1 MAVLIRVIPI
11 PLPAPVRRLE
21 RLTASGADVV
31 PLLRAALAGDG
42 AAVLARPLDAPV
54 VAGDLPP
61 PGEVERRVA
70 LVVETSGTTSRP
82 KRVALSS
89 DALLASAAAS
99 QAALGAPGQWILALP
114 THYIAGLQVLVRS
127 IAAGTTPAVL
137 APGSFDPR
145 AFAEL
150 AASMDA
156 RVARYTSLVPTQL
169 HRLVEAAEDVA
180 TGDDARR
187 VRDAVRRV
195 EAILVGGQATPPHLV
210 DRAAA
215 LGWRVVRTYGS
226 SETAGGCVYDGV
238 PVATAEVAVVDGQVE
253 LAGPML
259 AEGYLGDPRATDA
272 AFGEHDGRRWYR
284 TGDGGEL
291 VDGVLRIT
299 GRLDDVVISGGE
311 KLRLAAVEEAV
322 RSLGAWEAR
331 LAEAVAVPGE
341 HAGWGQRPVV
351 FVPGPVDP
359 ELAERVRRELAARLG
374 RVAGSAVVR
383 GIDAMPTLP
392 SGKPD
397 RRALKALADADP
409 RG

>member
-1 MAVLIRVIPI
+1 M
-11 PLPAPVRRLE
+11 RRLE
-21 RLTASGADVV
+21 RLTAHGADVV

-42 AAVLARPLDAPV
+42 PALLARPVDAPD
-54 VAGDLPP
+54 AGDPP
-61 PGEVERRVA
+61 APAEVERRVA
-70 LVVETSGTTSRP
+70 LVVETSGTTRRP

-99 QAALGAPGQWILALP
+99 QTALGAPGQWILALP

-127 IAAGTTPAVL
+127 IAAGTAPAVL
-137 APGSFDPR
+137 APGRFDPR
-145 AFAEL
+145 AFADL
-150 AASMDA
+150 AASLDA

-169 HRLVEAAEDVA
+169 HRLVEAAEGGPGGEA
-180 TGDDARR
+180 AR
-187 VRDAVRRV
+187 VRDAVRRIDAV
-195 EAILVGGQATPPHLV
+195 LVGGQATPPHLA

-259 AEGYLGDPRATDA
+259 AEGYLGDPGATDA

-322 RSLGAWEAR
+322 RSLAGVDRR
-331 LAEAVAVPGE
+331 LGEAVAVPGE

-351 FVPGPVDP
+351 FVPGAVDP
-359 ELAERVRRELAARLG
+359 ALAEHVRADLAARLG
-374 RVAGSAVVR
+374 RVAGSALVR
-383 GIDAMPTLP
+383 GIDPLPALP

-397 RRALKALADADP
+397 RRALRVLADGDA
-409 RG
+409 RA

>member
-1 MAVLIRVIPI
+1 M
-11 PLPAPVRRLE
+11 RRLE
-21 RLTASGADVV
+21 RLTASGADVL

-42 AAVLARPLDAPV
+42 PALLARPVDAPV
-54 VAGDLPP
+54 AAGDPP
-61 PGEVERRVA
+61 PPAEVERRVA

-99 QAALGAPGQWILALP
+99 QTALGAPGQWILALP

-127 IAAGTTPAVL
+127 IAAGTAPAVL

-150 AASMDA
+150 AASLDA
-156 RVARYTSLVPTQL
+156 RLARYTSLVPTQL
-169 HRLVEAAEDVA
+169 HRLVEAAEG
-180 TGDDARR
+180 GDRPADADADARWI
-187 VRDAVRRV
+187 RDAVRRLD
-195 EAILVGGQATPPHLV
+195 AILVGGQATPPHLV

-238 PVATAEVAVVDGQVE
+238 PVATAEVAVIDGQVE

-259 AEGYLGDPRATDA
+259 AEGYLGDPAATDA

-322 RSLGAWEAR
+322 RSLAAWHPG
-331 LAEAVAVPGE
+331 LGEAVVVPGE

-351 FVPGPVDP
+351 FAPGSVDP
-359 ELAERVRRELAARLG
+359 ELAERVRRDLAGRLG
-374 RVAGSAVVR
+374 RVAGSAAVR
-383 GIDAMPTLP
+383 GIPALPTLP

-397 RRALKALADADP
+397 RRALRALADADP
-409 RG
+409 LA

>member
-1 MAVLIRVIPI
+1 MR
-11 PLPAPVRRLE
+11 PLA
-21 RLTASGADVV
+21 RLTATGGDVV

-42 AAVLARPLDAPV
+42 PALLARPVDAPV
-54 VAGDLPP
+54 VAEDPP
-61 PGEVERRVA
+61 PPAQVERRVA

-82 KRVALSS
+82 KRVALSA

-99 QAALGAPGQWILALP
+99 QTALGAPGQWILALP

-127 IAAGTTPAVL
+127 IAAGTAPAVL

-169 HRLVEAAEDVA
+169 HRLVEAAEDA
-180 TGDDARR
+180 AEGGR
-187 VRDAVRRV
+187 VRDAVRGLD
-195 EAILVGGQATPPHLV
+195 AILVGGQATPPHLV

-259 AEGYLGDPRATDA
+259 AEGYLGDPAATDA

-291 VDGVLRIT
+291 ADGVLRIT

-311 KLRLAAVEEAV
+311 KLRLAAVEEAA
-322 RSLGAWEAR
+322 RSLAAWHPG
-331 LAEAVAVPGE
+331 LGEAVAVPGE

-351 FVPGPVDP
+351 FVPGSVEPA
-359 ELAERVRRELAARLG
+359 LAERVRRELAARLG
-374 RVAGSAVVR
+374 RVAGSALVR
-383 GIDAMPTLP
+383 GLDAMPTLP

-397 RRALKALADADP
+397 RRALRALADAGPDA
-409 RG
+409 

>member
-1 MAVLIRVIPI
+1 
-11 PLPAPVRRLE
+11 VRRLE

-42 AAVLARPLDAPV
+42 PALLARPVDAPV
-54 VAGDLPP
+54 AAGDPP
-61 PGEVERRVA
+61 PPAEVERRVA

-127 IAAGTTPAVL
+127 IAAGTAPAVL

-156 RVARYTSLVPTQL
+156 RVAGYTSLVPTQL
-169 HRLVEAAEDVA
+169 HRLVEAAEDGA
-180 TGDDARR
+180 AGDDARR
-187 VRDAVRRV
+187 VRDAVRRLD
-195 EAILVGGQATPPHLV
+195 AILVGGQATPPHLV

-259 AEGYLGDPRATDA
+259 AEGYLGDPAATDA

-284 TGDGGEL
+284 TGDGGEV

-322 RSLGAWEAR
+322 RSLAAWDAR
-331 LAEAVAVPGE
+331 LGEAVAVPGE

-351 FVPGPVDP
+351 FAPGAVGP

-397 RRALKALADADP
+397 RRALRALADADP
-409 RG
+409 HG

>member
-1 MAVLIRVIPI
+1 
-11 PLPAPVRRLE
+11 PV
-21 RLTASGADVV
+21 
-31 PLLRAALAGDG
+31 
-42 AAVLARPLDAPV
+42 DAPV
-54 VAGDLPP
+54 AAGDPP
-61 PGEVERRVA
+61 PPAEVERRVA

-127 IAAGTTPAVL
+127 IAAGTAPAVL

-156 RVARYTSLVPTQL
+156 RVAGYTSLVPTQL
-169 HRLVEAAEDVA
+169 HRLVEAAEDGA
-180 TGDDARR
+180 AGDDARR
-187 VRDAVRRV
+187 VRDAVRRLD
-195 EAILVGGQATPPHLV
+195 AILVGGQATPPHLV

-238 PVATAEVAVVDGQVE
+238 PVATADVAVVDGQVE

-259 AEGYLGDPRATDA
+259 AEGYLGDPAATDA

-284 TGDGGEL
+284 TGDGGEV

-322 RSLGAWEAR
+322 RSLAAWDAR
-331 LAEAVAVPGE
+331 LGEAVAVPGE

-351 FVPGPVDP
+351 FAPGAVGP

-397 RRALKALADADP
+397 RRALRALADADP

>member
-1 MAVLIRVIPI
+1 M
-11 PLPAPVRRLE
+11 
-21 RLTASGADVV
+21 

-42 AAVLARPLDAPV
+42 PALLARPLDAPV
-54 VAGDLPP
+54 ADGDPP
-61 PGEVERRVA
+61 PPAEVERRVA

-127 IAAGTTPAVL
+127 IAAGSTPAVL

-145 AFAEL
+145 AFAEI

-169 HRLVEAAEDVA
+169 HRLVEAAEG
-180 TGDDARR
+180 GDGGDAARR
-187 VRDAVRRV
+187 VRDAVRRLD
-195 EAILVGGQATPPHLV
+195 AILVGGQATPPHLV

-259 AEGYLGDPRATDA
+259 AEGYLGDPGATDA

-322 RSLGAWEAR
+322 RSLVAWGPH
-331 LAEAVAVPGE
+331 LGEAVAVPGE
-341 HAGWGQRPVV
+341 HPGWGQRPVV
-351 FVPGPVDP
+351 FAPGTVDP

-383 GIDAMPTLP
+383 GVDALPTLP

-397 RRALKALADADP
+397 RRALRALADADP

>member
-1 MAVLIRVIPI
+1 
-11 PLPAPVRRLE
+11 VRRLE
-21 RLTASGADVV
+21 RLTAGGADVV

-42 AAVLARPLDAPV
+42 PALLARPVDVPD
-54 VAGDLPP
+54 GDGPP
-61 PGEVERRVA
+61 PAEVERRVA
-70 LVVETSGTTSRP
+70 LVVETSGTTRRP
-82 KRVALSS
+82 KRVALSA

-99 QAALGAPGQWILALP
+99 QTALGAPGQWILALP

-127 IAAGTTPAVL
+127 IAAGTAPAVL

-150 AASMDA
+150 AATLDA

-169 HRLVEAAEDVA
+169 HRLVDAAEGVGGPDGTSA
-180 TGDDARR
+180 GDAARR
-187 VRDAVRRV
+187 IRDAVRGLD
-195 EAILVGGQATPPHLV
+195 AILVGGQATPPHLV

-238 PVATAEVAVVDGQVE
+238 PVSTAEVAVVEGQVE

-259 AEGYLGDPRATDA
+259 AEGYLGDPAATDA

-291 VDGVLRIT
+291 ADGVLRVT

-322 RSLGAWEAR
+322 RSLAGWHAS
-331 LAEAVAVPGE
+331 LGEAVVVPGE

-351 FVPGPVDP
+351 FAPGSVDP
-359 ELAERVRRELAARLG
+359 ALGERVRRELAARLG

-383 GIDAMPTLP
+383 GIAAVPTLP

-397 RRALKALADADP
+397 RRALRARADADP
-409 RG
+409 DS

>member
-1 MAVLIRVIPI
+1 M
-11 PLPAPVRRLE
+11 
-21 RLTASGADVV
+21 TASGAEAL

-42 AAVLARPLDAPV
+42 PALLARPVDAPV
-54 VAGDLPP
+54 AAGDPP
-61 PGEVERRVA
+61 APDEVERRVA

-127 IAAGTTPAVL
+127 IAAGTAPAVL
-137 APGSFDPR
+137 AAGSFDPR

-169 HRLVEAAEDVA
+169 HRLVEAAEGA
-180 TGDDARR
+180 EGGDAGGDGRR
-187 VRDAVRRV
+187 VRDAVRRLD
-195 EAILVGGQATPPHLV
+195 AILVGGQATPPHLV
-210 DRAAA
+210 DRAAE

-238 PVATAEVAVVDGQVE
+238 PVATADVAIVDGQVE

-259 AEGYLGDPRATDA
+259 AEGYLGDPGATDA
-272 AFGEHDGRRWYR
+272 AFGAHDGRRWYR

-322 RSLGAWEAR
+322 RALAAWEPR
-331 LAEAVAVPGE
+331 LGEAVAVPGE

-351 FVPGPVDP
+351 FAPGRVDP

-383 GIDAMPTLP
+383 GIDALPTLA

-397 RRALKALADADP
+397 RRALRALADADP
-409 RG
+409 AA

>member
-1 MAVLIRVIPI
+1 M
-11 PLPAPVRRLE
+11 
-21 RLTASGADVV
+21 
-31 PLLRAALAGDG
+31 
-42 AAVLARPLDAPV
+42 DAPV
-54 VAGDLPP
+54 AAGDPP
-61 PGEVERRVA
+61 PPAEVERRVA

-187 VRDAVRRV
+187 IRDAVRRV

>member
-1 MAVLIRVIPI
+1 M
-11 PLPAPVRRLE
+11 
-21 RLTASGADVV
+21 
-31 PLLRAALAGDG
+31 
-42 AAVLARPLDAPV
+42 
-54 VAGDLPP
+54 
-61 PGEVERRVA
+61 
-70 LVVETSGTTSRP
+70 
-82 KRVALSS
+82 
-89 DALLASAAAS
+89 
-99 QAALGAPGQWILALP
+99 
-114 THYIAGLQVLVRS
+114 LVRS

-187 VRDAVRRV
+187 IRDAVRRV

>member
-1 MAVLIRVIPI
+1 M
-11 PLPAPVRRLE
+11 RRLE

-42 AAVLARPLDAPV
+42 PALLARPVDAPV
-54 VAGDLPP
+54 AAGDPP
-61 PGEVERRVA
+61 PPAEVERRVA

-187 VRDAVRRV
+187 VRDAVRRL

-351 FVPGPVDP
+351 FVPGPVEP

-374 RVAGSAVVR
+374 RAAGSAVVR

>member
-1 MAVLIRVIPI
+1 M
-11 PLPAPVRRLE
+11 RRLE

-42 AAVLARPLDAPV
+42 PALLARPVDAPV
-54 VAGDLPP
+54 VAGDPP
-61 PGEVERRVA
+61 PPAEVERRVA

-150 AASMDA
+150 AASMAA

-210 DRAAA
+210 GRAAA

-259 AEGYLGDPRATDA
+259 AEGYLGDPGATDA

-291 VDGVLRIT
+291 RIDGVLRIT

-322 RSLGAWEAR
+322 RSLGEREAR

-383 GIDAMPTLP
+383 GSDAMPTLP

>member
-1 MAVLIRVIPI
+1 M
-11 PLPAPVRRLE
+11 RRLAP
-21 RLTASGADVV
+21 LTASGADVL

-42 AAVLARPLDAPV
+42 PALLARPVDAPV
-54 VAGDLPP
+54 AAGDPP
-61 PGEVERRVA
+61 PPAEVERRVA

-99 QAALGAPGQWILALP
+99 QTALGAPGQWILALP

-127 IAAGTTPAVL
+127 IAAGTAPAVL

-169 HRLVEAAEDVA
+169 HRLVEAAEA
-180 TGDDARR
+180 AAGDDARR
-187 VRDAVRRV
+187 VRDAVRRLD
-195 EAILVGGQATPPHLV
+195 AILVGGQATPPQLV

-215 LGWRVVRTYGS
+215 LGWRVMRTYGS

-238 PVATAEVAVVDGQVE
+238 PIATAEVAVVDGQVE

-259 AEGYLGDPRATDA
+259 AEGYLGDPAATDA

-322 RSLGAWEAR
+322 RSLAAWDAR
-331 LAEAVAVPGE
+331 LGEAVAVPGE

-351 FVPGPVDP
+351 FAPGAVDP

-383 GIDAMPTLP
+383 GIGAMPTLP

-397 RRALKALADADP
+397 RRALRALADADP

>member
-1 MAVLIRVIPI
+1 M
-11 PLPAPVRRLE
+11 RRLE
-21 RLTASGADVV
+21 RLADSGADVL

-42 AAVLARPLDAPV
+42 PALLARPVDAPV
-54 VAGDLPP
+54 VAGDPP
-61 PGEVERRVA
+61 PPAEVERRVA

-169 HRLVEAAEDVA
+169 HRLVEAAEGGA
-180 TGDDARR
+180 GDHARGI
-187 VRDAVRRV
+187 RDAVRRL

-259 AEGYLGDPRATDA
+259 AEGYLGDPGATDA

-311 KLRLAAVEEAV
+311 KLRLAAVEDAV
-322 RSLGAWEAR
+322 RSLAAWEPR
-331 LAEAVAVPGE
+331 LGEAVAVPGE

-397 RRALKALADADP
+397 RRSLRALADAAP
-409 RG
+409 VA

>member
-1 MAVLIRVIPI
+1 VR
-11 PLPAPVRRLE
+11 PLA
-21 RLTASGADVV
+21 RLTATGADVV

-42 AAVLARPLDAPV
+42 PALLARPVDAPV
-54 VAGDLPP
+54 AAGDPP
-61 PGEVERRVA
+61 PPAQVERRVA

-82 KRVALSS
+82 KRVALSA

-127 IAAGTTPAVL
+127 IAAGTAPAVL

-169 HRLVEAAEDVA
+169 HRLVEAAEGA
-180 TGDDARR
+180 AEGGR
-187 VRDAVRRV
+187 VRDAVRRLD
-195 EAILVGGQATPPHLV
+195 AILVGGQATPPHLV

-259 AEGYLGDPRATDA
+259 AEGYLGDPAATDA

-311 KLRLAAVEEAV
+311 KLRLAAVEEAA
-322 RSLGAWEAR
+322 RSLAAWHPG
-331 LAEAVAVPGE
+331 LGEAVAVPGE

-351 FVPGPVDP
+351 FVPGSVEPA
-359 ELAERVRRELAARLG
+359 LAERARG
-374 RVAGSAVVR
+374 ASRPGR
-383 GIDAMPTLP
+383 GIRARARP
-392 SGKPD
+392 
-397 RRALKALADADP
+397 RRHADAAVRQARPAGAPCAGRRGSRRLTADP
-409 RG
+409 PPPHRLRA

>member
-1 MAVLIRVIPI
+1 M
-11 PLPAPVRRLE
+11 RRLE

-42 AAVLARPLDAPV
+42 PALLARPVDAPV
-54 VAGDLPP
+54 AAGDPP
-61 PGEVERRVA
+61 PPAEVERRVA

-187 VRDAVRRV
+187 VRDAVRRL

-259 AEGYLGDPRATDA
+259 AEGYLGDPGATDA

-374 RVAGSAVVR
+374 RAAGSAVVR

>member
-1 MAVLIRVIPI
+1 M
-11 PLPAPVRRLE
+11 RRLE

-42 AAVLARPLDAPV
+42 PALLARPVDAPV
-54 VAGDLPP
+54 VAGDPP
-61 PGEVERRVA
+61 PPAEVERRVA

-210 DRAAA
+210 GRAAA

-259 AEGYLGDPRATDA
+259 AEGYLGDPGATDA

-359 ELAERVRRELAARLG
+359 ELAERVRRALAARLG

>member
-1 MAVLIRVIPI
+1 MR
-11 PLPAPVRRLE
+11 PLA

-42 AAVLARPLDAPV
+42 PALLARPVDAPAAAV
-54 VAGDLPP
+54 AAGDPP
-61 PGEVERRVA
+61 PPAEVERRVA

-114 THYIAGLQVLVRS
+114 THYIAGLQVIVRS
-127 IAAGTTPAVL
+127 IAAGTAPAVL

-150 AASMDA
+150 AGSLDA

-169 HRLVEAAEDVA
+169 HRLVDAAEGGAGVDRAA
-180 TGDDARR
+180 TGDDTRR
-187 VRDAVRRV
+187 IRDAVRGLD
-195 EAILVGGQATPPHLV
+195 AILVGGQATPPHLV

-259 AEGYLGDPRATDA
+259 AEGYLGDPAATDA
-272 AFGEHDGRRWYR
+272 AFAEHDGRRWYR

-291 VDGVLRIT
+291 VDGVLRII

-322 RSLGAWEAR
+322 RSLAAWRAG
-331 LAEAVAVPGE
+331 LGEAVAVPGE

-351 FVPGPVDP
+351 FVPGVVDL

-374 RVAGSAVVR
+374 RVAGSTLVR
-383 GIDAMPTLP
+383 GIDAMPSLP

-397 RRALKALADADP
+397 RRALRALADGDP
-409 RG
+409 TV

>member
-1 MAVLIRVIPI
+1 M
-11 PLPAPVRRLE
+11 RRLE

-42 AAVLARPLDAPV
+42 PALLARPVDAPV
-54 VAGDLPP
+54 VAGDPP
-61 PGEVERRVA
+61 PPAEVERRVA

-82 KRVALSS
+82 KRVALAS
-89 DALLASAAAS
+89 DAMLASAAAS

-210 DRAAA
+210 GRAAA

-259 AEGYLGDPRATDA
+259 AEGYLGDPGATDA

-299 GRLDDVVISGGE
+299 GRLDVVGISGGE
-311 KLRLAAVEEAV
+311 KLRLAAVEEGV

>member
-1 MAVLIRVIPI
+1 
-11 PLPAPVRRLE
+11 VRRLE

-42 AAVLARPLDAPV
+42 PALLARPVDAPV
-54 VAGDLPP
+54 AVGDPP
-61 PGEVERRVA
+61 PPVEVERRVA

-99 QAALGAPGQWILALP
+99 QTALGAPGQWILALP

-127 IAAGTTPAVL
+127 IAAGTVPVVL

-145 AFAEL
+145 AFADL
-150 AASMDA
+150 AASLDA

-169 HRLVEAAEDVA
+169 HRLVEAADGGA
-180 TGDDARR
+180 AGDDARR
-187 VRDAVRRV
+187 VRDAVRRLD
-195 EAILVGGQATPPHLV
+195 AILVGGQATPPHLV

-259 AEGYLGDPRATDA
+259 AEGYLGDPGATDA

-284 TGDGGEL
+284 TGDGGE
-291 VDGVLRIT
+291 VADGVLRIT

-322 RSLGAWEAR
+322 RSLAAWDAR
-331 LAEAVAVPGE
+331 LGEAVAVPGE

-351 FVPGPVDP
+351 FVPGAVDP
-359 ELAERVRRELAARLG
+359 QLAERVRRELAARLG
-374 RVAGSAVVR
+374 RVAGSTAVR
-383 GIDAMPTLP
+383 GIPEMPTLP

-397 RRALKALADADP
+397 RRALRALADAHP
-409 RG
+409 AA